1 MPTVGIL
8 DYQAGNIRSIASA
21 FEALGARV
29 EIISHKDQMKN
40 CTHLVLPGVGA
51 FGFCVE
57 KLHESGLLPAL
68 HEWAISNN
76 RPTLGICVGMQLL
89 ADTGFELGENSGL
102 GWIGGQVR
110 PLEPQPPLIRV
121 PHVGWNNA
129 TFIES
134 FGSFNQGDSPDFYFD
149 HSYAYFEPVHGNIVA
164 SSSHGVEFAVVVKRR
179 NLVAAQFHPEKSQ
192 EAGLRF
198 LSSFLEM
205 SF

>member
-8 DYQAGNIRSIASA
+8 DYQAGNIRSIVSA
-21 FEALGARV
+21 CETLGANV
-29 EIISHKDQMKN
+29 EIVSHQDQMTN
-40 CTHLVLPGVGA
+40 CTHLILPGVGA

-57 KLHESGLLPAL
+57 KLNQSGLLPAL
-68 HEWAISNN
+68 REWAISNN

-89 ADTGFELGENSGL
+89 ADVGFELGENSGL

-110 PLEPQPPLIRV
+110 PLEAQPPFIRV

-134 FGSFNQGDSPDFYFD
+134 FGSFKPGDSPDFYFD
-149 HSYAYFEPVHGNIVA
+149 HSYAYFDPVHGSIVA
-164 SSSHGVEFAVVVKRR
+164 SSTHGLEFAVVVKRG

-205 SF
+205 SS